1 MFNYKIRTVHFTNT
15 INESQTCVASAGGV
29 RVRIIW
35 KLNCKLAKIDK
46 MGGTAEIPVVQIL
59 QQISSVIVTDET
71 RSRFKLILTTFSD
84 FNAFFG
90 SISFLLHA
98 LHVLTNLTMYKLGL
112 VFN

>member
-15 INESQTCVASAGGV
+15 INESQTCVASAGPVGV

-98 LHVLTNLTMYKLGL
+98 LHVLTNLTT
-112 VFN
+112 N

>member
-98 LHVLTNLTMYKLGL
+98 LHVLTNLTT
-112 VFN
+112 N